1 MTIATEYAQSYSP
14 GLSFAAERVTG
25 NAWCLEAAIR
35 SGQLADAAEAIA
47 LLQLQLGALARDVAE
62 ARRL

>member
-25 NAWCLEAAIR
+25 NAQCLEDAIR
-35 SGQLADAAEAIA
+35 SGQLADAAEAVDA
-47 LLQLQLGALARDVAE
+47 ASGEAEVAE
-62 ARRL
+62 ARRLR